1 MVRAP
6 RLEDAT
12 GVVLA
17 GGASRRMGQDKA
29 ALVLA
34 GETLLARVVGRLAGA
49 TREVL
54 VVGPPERAQLVPG
67 VRVIPDMRP
76 GLGPLGGIYSALLA
90 AGTPRAFVVACDMPF
105 VRPALVR
112 YLLDL
117 ARDYDIVVPRT
128 GRGTEQLHAV
138 YGRACLPAVAA
149 LLDARELAV
158 AHLYQ
163 AVRTRVVAP
172 EEWAPYDPAGLS
184 TFNANTPEQWAAAR
198 ALAAA
203 GD

>member
-1 MVRAP
+1 MSASG
-6 RLEDAT
+6 LEEAT

-29 ALVLA
+29 ALVLE
-34 GETLLARVVGRLAGA
+34 GETMLARVVARLATA

-54 VVGPPERAQLVPG
+54 VVGPAARARLVPG
-67 VRVIPDMRP
+67 VRVVPDARR

-90 AGTPRAFVVACDMPF
+90 AGTSRAFVVACDMPF

-117 ARDYDIVVPRT
+117 AQDFDVVVPRT
-128 GRGTEQLHAV
+128 SRGTEQLHAV
-138 YGRACLPAVAA
+138 YGRACLPAVCA

-158 AHLYQ
+158 ANLYQ

-172 EEWAPYDPAGLS
+172 DEWAPYDPEGIS
-184 TFNANTPEQWAAAR
+184 TFNANTLAEWEAAR
-198 ALAAA
+198 VRAAS